1 MEAFA
6 VVAVSVAVVLVL
18 LVTGEVALRRS
29 GFRSLRRRTQEDI
42 SVSAAGRTF
51 RGGARL
57 GLMNAT
63 WPLAQL
69 CFDRDGAVVRIGP
82 IARTTI
88 TRSKVVDV
96 KRVRAPLGTGIRF
109 VGRSGEYDSSL
120 FWTFDA
126 ATVLQE
132 LRTWGWP
139 VPE

>member
-1 MEAFA
+1 VAFA
-6 VVAVSVAVVLVL
+6 VVALSVVVVLVL

-29 GFRSLRRRTQEDI
+29 GFRSLRRRTQENI
-42 SVSAAGRTF
+42 SISAAGRTF

-63 WPLAQL
+63 WPLARL
-69 CFDRDGAVVRIGP
+69 SFDRDGAVVRIGP
-82 IARTTI
+82 IARATI
-88 TRSKVVDV
+88 TRSSVVDV

-109 VGRSGEYDSSL
+109 GRSGEYDSSL

-126 ATVLQE
+126 TAVLQE

>member
-1 MEAFA
+1 MAFA
-6 VVAVSVAVVLVL
+6 VVALSIAVVLVI
-18 LVTGEVALRRS
+18 LVIGEVALRRS
-29 GFRSLRRRTQEDI
+29 GFRSLRRRTQDNI
-42 SVSAAGRTF
+42 SISAAGRTF

-63 WPLAQL
+63 WPLARL
-69 CFDRDGAVVRIGP
+69 SFDRDGAVVRIGP
-82 IARTTI
+82 IARATI
-88 TRSKVVDV
+88 TRSSVVDV

-109 VGRSGEYDSSL
+109 VGRSGEYDSSV

-126 ATVLQE
+126 PTVLRE